1 MRCGQCSV
9 GQTTR
14 DGEYSGNQSGLRR
27 VNKADN
33 ESYKDDSL
41 DDAYRDY
48 MALFLAIGRHGDRRV
63 VARSCFC
70 RFAFCVG
77 M

>member
-1 MRCGQCSV
+1 M
-9 GQTTR
+9 
-14 DGEYSGNQSGLRR
+14 RR

-33 ESYKDDSL
+33 ESYKDDAL

-63 VARSCFC
+63 VARGCFC